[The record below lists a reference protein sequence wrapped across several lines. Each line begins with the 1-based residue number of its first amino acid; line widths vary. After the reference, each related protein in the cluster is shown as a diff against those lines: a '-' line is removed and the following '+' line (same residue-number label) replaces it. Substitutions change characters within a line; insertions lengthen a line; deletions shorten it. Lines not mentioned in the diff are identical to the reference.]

1 MKIKKIIATLATM
14 AVFTAMSSTACINA
28 SAAEFCSRIRSIKW
42 SSTRKRD
49 FPIKTAD
56 GVKVGNLRAVY
67 KITLFGKKVESVCS
81 VAGGSWEHFSTV
93 MSGGKASASKD
104 IRSKANANSGTVTLK
119 NKESLHTGA
128 IWVE

>member
-28 SAAEFCSRIRSIKW
+28 SAAEFCSKLPSIKW
-42 SSTRKRD
+42 SSTEAKKYA
-49 FPIKTAD
+49 IISSD
-56 GVKVGNLRAVY
+56 GMTVGNLKAVY
-67 KITLFGKKVESVCS
+67 KKTLFSVKVESVCS
-81 VAGGSWEHFSTV
+81 VAGGSWEHCSTV

-119 NKESLHTGA
+119 NKQSLHTGA